1 MSLKRGTRYSGFSDM
16 SKLKQKLN
24 FMPFWLLVVKPWL
37 FQPQSGYPFVYSN
50 FMSLTDH
57 KSTQRGRLGD

>member
-37 FQPQSGYPFVYSN
+37 FQPQSGYPFVYIAT
-50 FMSLTDH
+50 L
-57 KSTQRGRLGD
+57 